1 MSLWWPGE
9 WDRIVSKIENWIL
22 KRGYRKL
29 QPHRLSKGYQS
40 FMNNKIN
47 NTDRVSVTFRFPV
60 TETQKDL
67 EKELKTKSSNEQSS
81 SMDLITV
88 TQFQYCISSLD
99 KMENVLKQYERA
111 FAKLPKRGPKL
122 SSQICSQ
129 NVDILNEEII
139 QSIFLKCYCIKKM
152 EDEINTSKK

>member
-9 WDRIVSKIENWIL
+9 WDRIVSKIENWISN
-22 KRGYRKL
+22 RGYRRL

-40 FMNNKIN
+40 LMNYKFN
-47 NTDRVSVTFRFPV
+47 NTDRVSVTFRIPV
-60 TETQKDL
+60 TKTQKYS
-67 EKELKTKSSNEQSS
+67 ENELKIKLSNEQSS
-81 SMDLITV
+81 SMDLITA

-111 FAKLPKRGPKL
+111 YAKLPKRGPKL
-122 SSQICSQ
+122 SSQIYNQ

-139 QSIFLKCYCIKKM
+139 QSMFLKCYCIKKM
-152 EDEINTSKK
+152 EDEINTSKI